1 MKFTKIF
8 CKIKERK
15 LIASQVVKG
24 RETLKINE
32 LIEEAKKARGYA
44 YVPYSKFKV
53 GAALLT
59 KDGKVYRGCNIENA
73 AYSMCNCAERT
84 ALFKAYSE
92 GDKEFAA
99 LAVIADTPRP
109 VPPCGACRQVISEL
123 CPSDMKIILA
133 NLNGDITEL
142 TVKELL
148 PNAFSAEDLHE

>member
-1 MKFTKIF
+1 M
-8 CKIKERK
+8 
-15 LIASQVVKG
+15 
-24 RETLKINE
+24 LKTNE
-32 LIEEAKKARGYA
+32 LIEEAKKAREYA

-92 GDKEFAA
+92 GDTEFAA

-109 VPPCGACRQVISEL
+109 VPPCGACRQVIFEL
-123 CPSDMKIILA
+123 CPSDMKVILA
-133 NLNGDITEL
+133 NLNGDIMEL
-142 TVKELL
+142 TVEELL
-148 PNAFSAEDLHE
+148 PKAFSAEDMHE